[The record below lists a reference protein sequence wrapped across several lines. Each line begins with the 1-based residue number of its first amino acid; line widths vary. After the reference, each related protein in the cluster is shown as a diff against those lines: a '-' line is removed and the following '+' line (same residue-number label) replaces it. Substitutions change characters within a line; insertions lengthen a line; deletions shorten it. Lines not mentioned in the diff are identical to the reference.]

1 MVRDGRVV
9 LSNVVYTQIPL
20 HQPYGGVVPE
30 IASRAHIEKISQV
43 VGEALKGQTV
53 DAVAVTYGPGLAPAL
68 IVGLNAAKGLAKAL
82 GVPLIGINHIEA
94 HLHSPFLFDGGEK
107 TPDGFSPLDACPAL
121 GLAVS
126 GGNTVWI
133 DMPEYGKYEVIGET
147 LDDAAGEAFDKAAKL
162 LGLGYP
168 GGLKI
173 DRISAAFRERFPN
186 ELLIP
191 FPKGR
196 PRDGV
201 TALAGLPAELCVSFS
216 GLKTA
221 LLRHVQRN
229 PGLVPPQGEEQD
241 FGGFSVT
248 PAVAHVVASYQEAI
262 VQAVA
267 DRTRVALKRRRYKAF
282 VLGGGVS
289 LNSRIRAVLGK
300 VCAADYKFQ
309 IVNLYKLHTGKAK
322 RVGAERGTRC
332 EYTHGSVPSKPW
344 RAHCG
349 LPLPPCGLIC
359 RKAPNKPDTA
369 EAFQAAQGLTY
380 SVLWSKYNPAF
391 HGHQGTL
398 PGDAELGAERGPVVR
413 HRLYE
418 HAMRGTFHGNGSNG
432 ARCRRGKGRRE
443 PHGAWQTPRGNL
455 R

>member
-1 MVRDGRVV
+1 MNILGVETSCDETAAAVVKDGREV

-43 VGEALKGQTV
+43 VGEAMKGQTV

-68 IVGLNAAKGLAKAL
+68 IVGVNAAKGLAKAL
-82 GVPLIGINHIEA
+82 GVPLIAVNHIEA
-94 HLHSPFLFDGGEK
+94 HLHTPFIYDSPD
-107 TPDGFSPLDACPAL
+107 DAAAQTADPREIGPML

-133 DMPEYGKYEVIGET
+133 DMPEYGRYEVIGET

-173 DRISAAFRERFPN
+173 DRISAAYLATSRD
-186 ELLIP
+186 LVP

-221 LLRHVQRN
+221 LLRHVQQN
-229 PGLVPPQGEEQD
+229 PELLSSRDGERD
-241 FGGFSVT
+241 FGGYMVT
-248 PAVAHVVASYQEAI
+248 PAVARVVASYQEAI
-262 VQAVA
+262 VQAIA
-267 DRTRVALKRRRYKAF
+267 DRTRAALRRGAYKAF

-289 LNSRIRAVLGK
+289 LNSRVRAALGE
-300 VCAADYKFQ
+300 VCGAAHVPLLMAKPRF
-309 IVNLYKLHTGKAK
+309 TG
-322 RVGAERGTRC
+322 
-332 EYTHGSVPSKPW
+332 
-344 RAHCG
+344 
-349 LPLPPCGLIC
+349 
-359 RKAPNKPDTA
+359 D
-369 EAFQAAQGLTY
+369 
-380 SVLWSKYNPAF
+380 
-391 HGHQGTL
+391 
-398 PGDAELGAERGPVVR
+398 
-413 HRLYE
+413 
-418 HAMRGTFHGNGSNG
+418 NG
-432 ARCRRGKGRRE
+432 AMVAALAYYRQNVAGEAAFKIDVSPSLQVG
-443 PHGAWQTPRGNL
+443 
-455 R
+455 